1 MSAQMR
7 TDLIQE
13 LIFTSNDFAERYEQ
27 AVDAAHE
34 SGQISDV
41 ERLELLRSSLQWIE
55 QTREV
60 VGRYE
65 GLTKYNIS

>member
-41 ERLELLRSSLQWIE
+41 ERLELLRSSSQWIE

>member
-13 LIFTSNDFAERYEQ
+13 LIFTSNNFAERYEQ